1 MAAEIIDTYAEFV
14 KNKRRVEVATGHQPV
29 ELNENLFDFQHAIVS
44 WAVRRGRAAIFAD
57 TGLGKTL
64 MQLAWA
70 DEVASHT
77 GGVVVVL
84 APLAVSEQT
93 IEQGRVFGIE
103 VSRIPAGESPSKPGV
118 WITNYERIN
127 AIDFNSLS
135 GIVLDESSILKSHDG
150 KTRTAIIESCQ
161 SIPYRLSCT
170 ATPSPNDFEELGNQC
185 EFLGVMTRTEMLAT
199 YFINDA
205 GDTGTWILKG
215 WGQSRFWEWMGT
227 WAVVLRSP
235 ADLGFDG
242 SRYDLP
248 TLTYHEHVVQTE
260 ALGDE
265 LFSRPALTMLE
276 RRKAQR
282 NSIEARCKALADVV
296 NSEPN
301 EPWLIWCHLN
311 DEAELLEQLIPR
323 AVNVQG
329 SDKDDFKTDAIA
341 WFTGKKCVC
350 GDKRFSAKLAS
361 CQHQDKTQ
369 ITNESTTQKIVK
381 NELQNLSLIKKQ
393 TPTSGETTTPS
404 TTQKI
409 KKSCSSKCASTETEQ
424 ETRDWPSVENNTQA
438 IQNLEMLQEQNQS
451 NGKQTTQKHDLT
463 KESSN
468 TGLLETII
476 EGCLQSKVTDVQF
489 AEARA
494 QVTAGE
500 EDSTLTT
507 ATTQELSEGSYA
519 PHAILVLENFKTT
532 QNDSNRLQCTCGA
545 AKNNQVLVSKARM
558 FGYGLNM
565 QHCARMAFVGLD
577 DSFEKFYQAVRRCY
591 RFGQKREVK
600 VHIFT
605 AENEGQILQNI
616 KRKEQLHHE
625 MSANM
630 IEHMKDIMNK
640 ELAGQENI
648 VDEYQEATFKGD
660 GFTVHMGDC
669 VKWARKMA
677 DNSIDYSVFSPPFAD
692 LFTYSNSDHDMGN
705 CANDDEFVAQMK
717 FLIGEL
723 YRVIKPGRN
732 VSFHCMNLPTTKMRQ
747 GFIGLRDFRGD
758 LIRSFQEAGF
768 IYHSEV
774 CIWKDPVVAMQRTK
788 ALGLLHK
795 TIRENSTMSRMG
807 LPDYVVTMRKPGDIE
822 ERVTHGDDLPVMM
835 WQKYASPIW
844 DDINQSRTLNKM
856 PARDDKD
863 LKHMCPLQLDVIE
876 RCIHL
881 WTNPGDLI
889 FSPFTGIGSEGYCA
903 VKMGRRFVGTEL
915 KPSYY
920 ELACQNISD
929 ARKNEQ
935 EGLFAQVLEA
945 A

>member
-1 MAAEIIDTYAEFV
+1 MEYEDFV
-14 KNKRRVEVATGHQPV
+14 KAKRRSEVATGHSPGD
-29 ELNENLFDFQHAIVS
+29 LNEHLFDFQHAIVS

-64 MQLAWA
+64 MQLSWA

-77 GGVVVVL
+77 KGIVVIL

-93 IEQGRVFGIE
+93 IEQGKTFGIE
-103 VSRIPAGESPSKPGV
+103 VTRIPHGESPSAPGI
-118 WITNYERIN
+118 WITNYERIGALN
-127 AIDFNSLS
+127 FAELH
-135 GIVLDESSILKSHDG
+135 GIVLDESSILKSHNG

-170 ATPSPNDFEELGNQC
+170 ATPSPNDFDELGNQC

-215 WGQSRFWEWMGT
+215 WGQSRFWEWMGS

-248 TLTYHEHVVQTE
+248 KLQYHEHVVETE
-260 ALGDE
+260 VVGDE
-265 LFSRPALTMLE
+265 LFSRPAMGLAE

-282 NSIEARCKALADVV
+282 DSIQARCKALADIV
-296 NSEPN
+296 NSEPD

-311 DEAELLEQLIPR
+311 DEADLIESLLSDCI
-323 AVNVQG
+323 NVQG
-329 SDKDDFKTDAIA
+329 SDSPETKTKNMMA
-341 WFTGKKCVC
+341 FTH
-350 GDKRFSAKLAS
+350 GDLRVLCSKP
-361 CQHQDKTQ
+361 
-369 ITNESTTQKIVK
+369 KI
-381 NELQNLSLIKKQ
+381 
-393 TPTSGETTTPS
+393 
-404 TTQKI
+404 
-409 KKSCSSKCASTETEQ
+409 C
-424 ETRDWPSVENNTQA
+424 
-438 IQNLEMLQEQNQS
+438 
-451 NGKQTTQKHDLT
+451 
-463 KESSN
+463 
-468 TGLLETII
+468 
-476 EGCLQSKVTDVQF
+476 
-489 AEARA
+489 
-494 QVTAGE
+494 
-500 EDSTLTT
+500 
-507 ATTQELSEGSYA
+507 
-519 PHAILVLENFKTT
+519 
-532 QNDSNRLQCTCGA
+532 
-545 AKNNQVLVSKARM
+545 
-558 FGYGLNM
+558 GYGMNW

-591 RFGQKREVK
+591 RFGQKREVQ

-616 KRKEQLHHE
+616 KRKELQHHE

-640 ELAGQENI
+640 ELAGTSNI
-648 VDEYQEATFKGD
+648 VDEYKEDTFKRD
-660 GFTVHMGDC
+660 NFTVHMGDC
-669 VKWARKMA
+669 VKWTRRME

-705 CANDDEFVAQMK
+705 CKNDAEFVDQLK
-717 FLIGEL
+717 FLISEL
-723 YRVIKPGRN
+723 FRVIKHGRN

-758 LIRSFQEAGF
+758 LIRAFQDAGF

-795 TIRENSTMSRMG
+795 TIRENGTMSRMG
-807 LPDYVVTMRKPGDIE
+807 LPDYVVTMRKPGEIE
-822 ERVTHGDDLPVMM
+822 ERVIHGDDLPVIL

-856 PARDDKD
+856 PARDAND

-881 WTNPGDLI
+881 WTNPGELI

-903 VKMGRRFVGTEL
+903 VKMGRKFVGTEL
-915 KPSYY
+915 KPSYF
-920 ELACQNISD
+920 ELACHNIED
-929 ARKNEQ
+929 AEKEQ
-935 EGLFAQVLEA
+935 SGLFS
-945 A
+945 